1 MTIAANLPDQ
11 YAYLQAEN
19 AMLEAENLRLRQR
32 IAALEQHLA
41 HTTTLVNDLMSDDY
55 LHDCGDLLTELSDH
69 VNSAV
74 KGQ

>member
-1 MTIAANLPDQ
+1 MTMWPLPIASRAINANVRVHRVWHAPAIVDSG
-11 YAYLQAEN
+11 
-19 AMLEAENLRLRQR
+19 
-32 IAALEQHLA
+32 

-69 VNSAV
+69 VNGMV